1 MSCSALWD
9 SRAHKSLWVPA
20 PHSSS
25 APPAACCC
33 SNGAIPESPTAR
45 GTHTHTDRI
54 LAQPPFS
61 GFTSQ
66 RVCGRRLRATT
77 WLISH
82 RVAGSNPKARH
93 CLIGVGAFN
102 ALPGTIKTDNPSSWG
117 VRFSGEGL
125 INSSV
130 WDCRSAHAK
139 PLEILWS
146 RFQYKLKWL

>member
-25 APPAACCC
+25 TPPAACCC
-33 SNGAIPESPTAR
+33 SSNGAIPESPTAR
-45 GTHTHTDRI
+45 GTHTHTHTHRSHPRAASI
-54 LAQPPFS
+54 LRLHIA
-61 GFTSQ
+61 
-66 RVCGRRLRATT
+66 RVCGRRLRATA

-102 ALPGTIKTDNPSSWG
+102 ALPGTIKTDNPSYWG

-139 PLEILWS
+139 PLEIL
-146 RFQYKLKWL
+146 